1 MPGEEAG
8 FRTEHDSMGA
18 VLVPGDAL
26 WGAQTQR
33 AVENFPVSGERL
45 PQELIVA
52 LASIKGAAA
61 TVNAELGV
69 IEPGMALAIHDAAA
83 EVAEGH
89 HDGQF
94 PIDVFQTGSGT
105 SSNMNANEVIA
116 TLASRR
122 LGRPVHPND
131 HVNASQSSNDVFPSA
146 IHIAAAL
153 QIRRSLLP
161 ALDHLAAA
169 LDAKAAEFADVVKSG
184 RTHLMDATPV
194 TLGQEFGGYAAA
206 VRHGAERMA
215 RALPDVGELP
225 LGGTAV
231 GTGLNAPRGFA
242 AAVIARLAEETD
254 LPLTEARDHFEAA
267 GARDALVAASG
278 AARTVAVSEYKVSN
292 DLRLM
297 NSGPQAGLAEIRVP
311 DLQPGSS
318 IMPGKVN
325 PVICE
330 AVCQVC
336 AQVIGN
342 DAAVA
347 FAGSAGNFELNVMMP
362 VIGKNLLDA
371 IRLLSSVS
379 RLLADRCV
387 AGITAD
393 PGRLRRMA
401 ESSPAI
407 VTALNPFIGY
417 EAAAAVAHEALRS
430 GKTIREVVIERGHV
444 ARGDVTEDQLD
455 AALDVLAMARGS
467 QARKRPRG

>member
-1 MPGEEAG
+1 MPDDATG
-8 FRTEHDSMGA
+8 FRTEHDSMGE
-18 VLVPGDAL
+18 VLVPADAL

-45 PQELIVA
+45 PRDLIAA

-61 TVNAELGV
+61 TVNARLGV
-69 IEPGMALAIHDAAA
+69 IGPDMGRAIHDAAA
-83 EVAEGH
+83 EVAQGR
-89 HDGQF
+89 HDDQF

-116 TLASRR
+116 ALASRR

-146 IHIAAAL
+146 IHIAAARL
-153 QIRRSLLP
+153 IKRSLLP
-161 ALDHLAAA
+161 ALGHLAAA
-169 LDAKAAEFADVVKSG
+169 LDAKASEFAEVVKSG

-206 VRHGAERMA
+206 VRHGAERLA
-215 RALPDVGELP
+215 RVLPDAGELP

-231 GTGLNAPRGFA
+231 GTGLNAPPGFA
-242 AAVIARLAEETD
+242 AAVIASLADEED

-267 GARDALVAASG
+267 GARDALVAVSG
-278 AARTVAVSEYKVSN
+278 AARSVAVSEYKICN

-347 FAGSAGNFELNVMMP
+347 FAGAAGNFELNVMMP
-362 VIGKNLLDA
+362 VIGRSVLDS
-371 IRLLSSVS
+371 ITLLSSAS
-379 RLLADRCV
+379 RLLADRCIS
-387 AGITAD
+387 GITAD
-393 PGRLRRMA
+393 AARLRRMA

-417 EAAAAVAHEALRS
+417 EAAAAVAHEALHR
-430 GKTIREVVIERGHV
+430 GKTIRQVVIARGHV
-444 ARGDVTEDQLD
+444 ARGDLTEEQLD
-455 AALDVLAMARGS
+455 AALDVLAMARG
-467 QARKRPRG
+467 AGTR